1 MAARIIF
8 FGTTGAFSAGTL
20 KALLAQIIPAAIV
33 LPALSPHA
41 KGLRRL
47 PAPAAAPLSGRRLP
61 AYQRVL
67 PTIVT
72 QAHEMGIP
80 VYELGNDA
88 DAVEGVRA
96 LMPQVCTVACWPK
109 KVTPALLAVPRLGWL
124 NVHPA
129 LLPRHRGPDPLFW
142 TFHAGETETGVTVH
156 RLAEALDTGDILA
169 QQRVTIAPGEA
180 EAALEQR
187 LATAGGALLAE
198 VTRALANGT
207 AVPTPQDESQ
217 ASWEGWPTA
226 EDYAVGTDW
235 SGRRAYVFAAGVR
248 ERAEPVT
255 IAINGK
261 VYRIAH
267 VVGYEETAAY
277 ASGEPRVVGASNLF
291 FSRPD
296 GVMSARVVPE
306 A

>member
-8 FGTTGAFSAGTL
+8 FGTTGAFSASTL
-20 KALLAQIIPAAIV
+20 DALLAEIIPAAVV
-33 LPALSPHA
+33 LPALSAHA
-41 KGLRRL
+41 KGLRHLR
-47 PAPAAAPLSGRRLP
+47 APATAPVLGRRLP
-61 AYQRVL
+61 AYRQAL

-72 QAHEMGIP
+72 QAHVMGIP

-88 DAVEGVRA
+88 SAVEGVRA
-96 LMPQVCTVACWPK
+96 LMPQLCAVACWPK
-109 KVTPALLAVPRLGWL
+109 KVTPSLLAVPRLGWL

-156 RLAEALDTGDILA
+156 QMAEALDTGDIVA

-198 VTRALANGT
+198 AIRALTDGT
-207 AVPTPQDESQ
+207 AVFTPQDESQ

-226 EDYAVGTDW
+226 DDYTVRTGW
-235 SGRRAYVFAAGVR
+235 SARRAYVFATGMR

-255 IAINGK
+255 VAINGK

-267 VVGYEETAAY
+267 VVGYEETGAY
-277 ASGEPRVVGASNLF
+277 ASDEPRIVDASSLF

-296 GVMSARVVPE
+296 GVMSAHVIPE